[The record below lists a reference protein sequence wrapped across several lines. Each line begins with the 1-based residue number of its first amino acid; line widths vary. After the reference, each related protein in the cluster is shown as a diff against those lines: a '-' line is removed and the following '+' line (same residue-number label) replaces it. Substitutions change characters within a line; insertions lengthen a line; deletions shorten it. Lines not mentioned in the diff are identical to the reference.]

1 MYGVFV
7 LKLGQIYSFESIIKI
22 KFVNVQKV
30 SIIFPVY
37 NADKYLGECL
47 NSIIKQSYS
56 NWELI
61 AVDDYSNDNSWRL
74 LEDYQKK
81 DSRIRIFRNRKE
93 KGILPALQQ
102 ASLHIRGTLVT
113 RMDADDWMPEYKIE
127 TMIKEVRPKVIVTG
141 LVQYFTDEGEMG
153 QGYLKYENW
162 MNEVLLSQNPWQ
174 HLFEECIIPSPA
186 WMMSYEDFEALGG
199 FANGQYPEDYDFCFR
214 LYQAGFKIKTCPR
227 VLHYW
232 RDHSS
237 RSSRQLKEYAD
248 QNFFKLKVHY
258 LQVLE
263 LVGQNSRLLLWGA
276 GKKGK
281 ALAALLNQS
290 GICFVWSCNSPGKWG
305 HIINGVQVEK
315 PSTAI
320 KKCIGGKAII
330 AVSGPTDKLKVREM
344 LTPYFEPDCCY
355 SFY

>member
-74 LEDYQKK
+74 LEHYQKK
-81 DSRIRIFRNRKE
+81 DSRIRIFKNRKE

-162 MNEVLLSQNPWQ
+162 MNEVLLSQNPWSYSKQ
-174 HLFEECIIPSPA
+174 RIHVPSNA
-186 WMMSYEDFEALGG
+186 AYDGIGDGG
-199 FANGQYPEDYDFCFR
+199 LTDMEMR
-214 LYQAGFKIKTCPR
+214 
-227 VLHYW
+227 W
-232 RDHSS
+232 
-237 RSSRQLKEYAD
+237 
-248 QNFFKLKVHY
+248 
-258 LQVLE
+258 
-263 LVGQNSRLLLWGA
+263 
-276 GKKGK
+276 
-281 ALAALLNQS
+281 
-290 GICFVWSCNSPGKWG
+290 
-305 HIINGVQVEK
+305 
-315 PSTAI
+315 AI
-320 KKCIGGKAII
+320 A
-330 AVSGPTDKLKVREM
+330 
-344 LTPYFEPDCCY
+344 
-355 SFY
+355 